1 MIELSR
7 ELRDMDLPT
16 PNVYLATVSYN
27 GNLYTTFVAADYS
40 GAALAKVQRWC
51 VDNHLFRPT
60 RGNSDTKLRR
70 FRLGDYLDTPEGLQQ
85 AIINAQEAHER
96 STLEALAKRHQ
107 QVNAILADLQGT
119 NRENFAALEADLAK
133 ALRDAA

>member
-1 MIELSR
+1 MMELPR

-16 PNVYLATVSYN
+16 PNVYLATVSYQ
-27 GNLYTTFVAADYS
+27 GNLYTTFIAADYS

-70 FRLGDYLDTPEGLQQ
+70 FRLGDYLDTPEGLHQ

-96 STLEALAKRHQ
+96 STLEALAERHE
-107 QVNAILADLQGT
+107 QVNTLLADLLDAD
-119 NRENFAALEADLAK
+119 RKDFAALEAELAK
-133 ALRDAA
+133 ALRNAA